1 MALKCFKTSR
11 VFLIY
16 LEFFSCC
23 LSKISNISGTQGYSW
38 KLNFP
43 YEDVIHYFFPPS
55 FLPFAVIEKDKNNK
69 NVWLLRKLIMKINN
83 TGYRFCFNWLSCF
96 NLRYLEN
103 IFVIFSFWYCL
114 APIPKIKQ
122 NVILSKMLPQIFR
135 YSG

>member
-23 LSKISNISGTQGYSW
+23 LSKISNISGTQGYSENW
-38 KLNFP
+38 IFLMKTLF
-43 YEDVIHYFFPPS
+43 IILFFPS

-122 NVILSKMLPQIFR
+122 NVILGKMLPQIFR